1 MKSSRREFLELSA
14 GALAFAGCSSLSAA
28 KRPEPDFLWSYL
40 VHFGV
45 NSWKDV
51 PLASADPARGE
62 HFLTRCQADHVRFDE
77 ASWRRLSARLKAAGC
92 NQIVIDVAEI
102 LKWPS
107 HPELGVTGSWSAD
120 RLREELDR
128 LRGMGFEVVPKLN
141 FSATHDTWLKDF
153 HRMVS
158 TPRYY
163 AACSQLI
170 ADAIEVFD
178 GPRLLH
184 LGYDEETARH
194 QADNLHVTVRQ
205 GDLWWH
211 DFLYI
216 SGLVEKLGARP
227 WIWSDYCWHHQ
238 EEFLRRMPKS
248 ILQSNWYYGGEFD
261 LSKITNDNT
270 RRRVGTY
277 AALAKA
283 GFDQMPCGS
292 TYSCDE
298 NFPNTVRHC
307 REIVPAEHLKGFFMA
322 PWCGATVAK
331 NEAAYFHA
339 ADMIAESKRIFESA

>member
-1 MKSSRREFLELSA
+1 MNRREFLTA
-14 GALAFAGCSSLSAA
+14 TGALAFCGCAGLKTAA
-28 KRPEPDFLWSYL
+28 KPAPDFYWSYL

-51 PLASADPARGE
+51 PLASADPTKGE

-92 NQIVIDVAEI
+92 NQIVIDIAEI

-141 FSATHDTWLKDF
+141 FSTTHDSWLKDF

-170 ADAIEVFD
+170 ADAIEVFG

-184 LGYDEETARH
+184 LGYDEETARY

-211 DFLYI
+211 DFLWFVNE
-216 SGLVEKLGARP
+216 VETRGVRA
-227 WIWSDYCWHHQ
+227 WIWSDYAWNHKD
-238 EEFLRRMPKS
+238 EFLKRMPRS
-248 ILQSNWYYGGEFD
+248 VLQSNWYYGASFGQSEKGKVD
-261 LSKITNDNT
+261 P
-270 RRRVGTY
+270 RVEIY
-277 AALAKA
+277 DCLDKA
-283 GFDQMPCGS
+283 GFDQVPTGS
-292 TYSCDE
+292 NFSNDTNFAETVAYCDS
-298 NFPNTVRHC
+298 RC
-307 REIVPAEHLKGFFMA
+307 SADRLKGYLMA
-322 PWCGATVAK
+322 PWTRTFASHEEKSMAAIGQFGRVIRMRKDGKTVLL
-331 NEAAYFHA
+331 
-339 ADMIAESKRIFESA
+339 